1 MPFPTQAAPPPARL
15 VADTLLLR
23 PIAAADAEID
33 HDALMETRDFLRVWE
48 QTGWPADDFSVE
60 DNRADLATLEQRHV
74 DGVAYTYTVLDPTG
88 TRCLGCVY
96 VMPRDARFLALS
108 TITPLTEHRW
118 DDVEAAVYLW
128 VRASEQERRTDRA
141 LLEHLRTWF
150 AMAWDLRR
158 VVHVTH
164 EDLAQQVALL
174 ADAGLAPLFAIE
186 EPGKQGRYLAYG

>member
-1 MPFPTQAAPPPARL
+1 MPFPRRSAPSSL
-15 VADTLLLR
+15 VTEAFVLR
-23 PIAAADAEID
+23 PIRAEDAEQD
-33 HDALMETRDFLRVWE
+33 YAAVMESKEYLRRWE
-48 QTGWPADDFSVE
+48 QTSWPEDDFTVAA
-60 DNRADLATLEQRHV
+60 NRADLIRLEQRHR

-108 TITPLTEHRW
+108 TITPLAEHRW